1 MTIDQDRA
9 FPPSASASDGLASRQ
24 VAYAV
29 LNDIFFQ
36 RRSLDEA
43 YVQAD
48 AAFNALESR
57 DRGFVRLLVATVLKR
72 APQID
77 DALSQLLHEP
87 LHLLKP
93 QQLINVFRLGIAQIA
108 FLQMPPHAAVNTS
121 VELAAAS
128 NMEWQKSLVNAVMR
142 RVAQDGID
150 MPEPRDA
157 GRMNTPD
164 WLWQQWAQDYGVE
177 TALDIAAANL
187 SDAPV
192 DFTVK
197 ENPQMWADRLAATL
211 LPTGSLRLPSAG
223 FVPGLSGFEDGAW
236 WIQNAAAALP
246 VKILASYYGG
256 DLRGKKIVD
265 LCAAPGGKTAQLAA
279 LGADVIALD
288 RSAPRLK
295 RLQENMDRLNLSVS
309 IVAADG
315 AVWQPQEKLDAVL
328 LDAPCSAT
336 GTIRHQPDVLRLKDI
351 RDQDKLSALQKR
363 LMLNAL
369 DMLKPGGV
377 LLYCTCSIQ
386 KAESEAQTEWLLS
399 QNPRLRLSAIR
410 PGEIA
415 GINAMLSLKGELRAL
430 PQHWADHG
438 GIDGF
443 YAVRFVTPVDP

>member
-1 MTIDQDRA
+1 MTHDQDRA

-43 YVQAD
+43 YAQAD

-77 DALSQLLHEP
+77 AALSGLLHEP

-142 RVAQDGID
+142 RVAQDGIETLD
-150 MPEPRDA
+150 PRDA
-157 GRMNTPD
+157 GRINTPE

-223 FVPGLSGFEDGAW
+223 FVPGLAGFDDGAW

-256 DLRGKKIVD
+256 SLKGKKIVD

-295 RLQENMDRLNLSVS
+295 RLQENMDRLKLSVS

-351 RDQDKLSALQKR
+351 RDQDKLAALQRR

-386 KAESEAQTEWLLS
+386 KAESEAQTEWLLA

-430 PQHWADHG
+430 PQHWVDHG

-443 YAVRFVTPVDP
+443 YAVRFVTPVE

>member
-1 MTIDQDRA
+1 MTADQDRA

-24 VAYAV
+24 VAYAI

-43 YVQAD
+43 YAQAD

-77 DALSQLLHEP
+77 AALSGLLHEP

-142 RVAQDGID
+142 RVAQDGIEMLD
-150 MPEPRDA
+150 LRDA
-157 GRMNTPD
+157 GRVNTPE

-223 FVPGLSGFEDGAW
+223 FVPGLAGFDDGAW

-246 VKILASYYGG
+246 VKILASYFGG

-279 LGADVIALD
+279 MGADVIALD

-295 RLQENMDRLNLSVS
+295 RLQENMDRLKLSVS

-351 RDQDKLSALQKR
+351 RDQDKLAALQKR
-363 LMLNAL
+363 LMQNAL

-386 KAESEAQTEWLLS
+386 KAESEAQTEWLLA

-410 PGEIA
+410 PGELA

-430 PQHWADHG
+430 PQHWAEHG

-443 YAVRFVTPVDP
+443 YAVRFVTPVEP

>member
-1 MTIDQDRA
+1 MTTDQDRA

-24 VAYAV
+24 VAYGI
-29 LNDIFFQ
+29 LNDVFFQ

-43 YVQAD
+43 YAQAD
-48 AAFNALESR
+48 AAFAALESR
-57 DRGFVRLLVATVLKR
+57 DRGFVRLLVATVIKR

-77 DALSQLLHEP
+77 AALSGLLHEP

-150 MPEPRDA
+150 MLEPRDA
-157 GRMNTPD
+157 GRVNTPE

-197 ENPQMWADRLAATL
+197 ENPQMWADRLAAML
-211 LPTGSLRLPSAG
+211 LPTGSLRLSSAG

-256 DLRGKKIVD
+256 SLKGKKIVD

-295 RLQENMDRLNLSVS
+295 RLQENMDRLKLSVS

-363 LMLNAL
+363 LMQNAL

-386 KAESEAQTEWLLS
+386 KAESEAQTEWLLA

-415 GINAMLSLKGELRAL
+415 GINSMLSLKGELRAL
-430 PQHWADHG
+430 PQHWAEHG

-443 YAVRFVTPVDP
+443 YAVRFVTPVE